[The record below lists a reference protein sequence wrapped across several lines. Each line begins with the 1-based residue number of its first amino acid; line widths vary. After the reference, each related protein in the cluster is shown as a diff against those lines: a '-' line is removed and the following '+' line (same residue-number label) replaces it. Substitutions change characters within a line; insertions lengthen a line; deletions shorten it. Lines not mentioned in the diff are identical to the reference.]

1 MKIVPSATGSTRL
14 RLPRS
19 LKRLIRGSSWGTVMG
34 TWKEVLRKSVRARFR
49 SHSSMGF
56 VTEDVSDGK
65 TVRFNFM
72 RGTSVSPF
80 SISRVSVGWRESKG
94 LELIASSVVHMAVTG
109 ANDG

>member
-1 MKIVPSATGSTRL
+1 MKIVSSVTGPTRL

-19 LKRLIRGSSWGTVMG
+19 LKHLIRRSSSGTVMG
-34 TWKEVLRKSVRARFR
+34 TWKEVLRKSIRARFS

-65 TVRFNFM
+65 TVRFNFT

-80 SISRVSVGWRESKG
+80 SISRVSVGRRESKG
-94 LELIASSVVHMAVTG
+94 LEPTASSVVHTAATD